1 MSEERDSKS
10 DASTPDDSPAAAS
23 EEKSGGAASD
33 AAATDAAATDGA
45 ATDEPSEPAAPER
58 VDADGLPLDRDATID
73 DVRSTEARHG
83 RIALGCTLVIVLFI
97 VLFWALRGGLI
108 G

>member
-10 DASTPDDSPAAAS
+10 DASTPDESPAAAS

-33 AAATDAAATDGA
+33 GAATDAA

-83 RIALGCTLVIVLFI
+83 RIAFGCTLFVVLLLVI
-97 VLFWALRGGLI
+97 FWLIRGGVI